1 MNHYTQLLSYIK
13 QLGEADPFVNTITQ
27 GEFDKIDLD
36 KGQLHP
42 LLHIQVNGS
51 SFSTDQTITF
61 NVQVGCFDIRD
72 INKEIVADR
81 FWKQDNEVDNMNETL
96 ATLNRLW
103 SNMYRDFTDNNITAS
118 AGSLEPSTYSKGK
131 ILDGWIMTFDV
142 ELPNTEI
149 SLCSGLEDDVR
160 KQAQAEL
167 ISFQYLLRVNADG
180 GYVSDYYNLVSQIKS
195 LL

>member
-1 MNHYTQLLSYIK
+1 MNHYTQLLTYIK
-13 QLGEADPFVNTITQ
+13 QLGESDYFVNTITQ
-27 GEFDKIDLD
+27 GDFDKIDLD

-42 LLHIQVNGS
+42 LLHVQINGS
-51 SFSTDQTITF
+51 TFSTDQTIIF

-72 INKEIVADR
+72 INKEIVNDR

-118 AGSLEPSTYSKGK
+118 AGSLEPSTYSKSK

-142 ELPNTEI
+142 EMPNTEI
-149 SLCSGLEDDVR
+149 SLCM
-160 KQAQAEL
+160 
-167 ISFQYLLRVNADG
+167 
-180 GYVSDYYNLVSQIKS
+180 
-195 LL
+195 